1 MDATL
6 LVAAFDPASLT
17 LSTIAAL
24 CGFAFLAGFIDAV
37 VGGGGLIQ
45 IPALF
50 VMLPHLPAA
59 TIFGTNKFA
68 AVWGTASATAQYARK
83 VPIVWRAVLP
93 SGIAAAAFSFLG
105 AEVVSHI
112 GNTEL
117 KPLILVMMVA
127 VLAYTLWKKDFGQLH
142 APRLGERQ
150 QLWIGLAVGAALGF
164 YDGFFGPGTGSFL
177 IFAFVGLFGFSFLAA
192 SASAKVINTVT
203 NLAAL
208 ASFAVGGHIVYAIAA
223 PMALS
228 NVAGSL
234 LGSNLA
240 IRRGS
245 GFVRLLFIL
254 IVTVLIARFG
264 WDIFVHHR

>member
-1 MDATL
+1 MDATP
-6 LVAAFDPASLT
+6 LVAAFDPAT
-17 LSTIAAL
+17 VTVSTVAML
-24 CGFAFLAGFIDAV
+24 CGFAFLAGFVDAV

-50 VMLPHLPAA
+50 VMLPTLPAA

-68 AVWGTASATAQYARK
+68 AVWGTASATVQYSRK
-83 VPIVWRAVLP
+83 VSIAWRAVLP
-93 SGIAAAAFSFLG
+93 AGIAAAVFSFFG
-105 AEVVSHI
+105 AEVVSRI

-117 KPLILVMMVA
+117 KPLILVMMIA
-127 VLAYTLWKKDFGQLH
+127 VLVYTLWKKDFGALH
-142 APRLGERQ
+142 VPRLSDRQ
-150 QLWIGLAVGAALGF
+150 QLWVGLAVGSTLGF

-192 SASAKVINTVT
+192 SASAKVVNTVT

-208 ASFAVGGHIVYAIAA
+208 ASFAFSSHILYAIAA
-223 PMALS
+223 PMAFS

-234 LGSNLA
+234 LGSTLA

-245 GFVRLLFIL
+245 GFVRALFIV
-254 IVTVLIARFG
+254 IVAALIARFG
-264 WDIFVHHR
+264 WDIVRQHR